1 MKSIKDKKPTFELWE
16 VLVITLVSSVIMGLS
31 TGYVAYRSNKN
42 YVNTGN
48 EYINEL
54 VKSYNN
60 ITANYYDNI
69 DEKSLVDA
77 AINGM
82 LNYLG
87 DPYTTYL
94 DKTNTNS
101 LTDALAG
108 TYEGIG
114 IEVSKNDNNEIEVK
128 TVFDDTPSSEAGL
141 LVGDVILKIN
151 EEDVTTKTT
160 TDAVAIIKSSK
171 SSNIKLQI
179 KRNEEIKDI
188 DVVRKELYLPVVSSE
203 LLNQNNKNI
212 GYIAVDKF
220 SETVFEQFSKEL
232 NKLEKNSLDGL
243 IIDLRNNTGG
253 FLVGATKMAE
263 LFLEKGKVIYSLQSK
278 LDNEVTK
285 DETDEKR
292 DYKVYIL
299 VNKSSASASEILAAA
314 LKYSY
319 GAKLVGTTTYG
330 KGKVQKTSKLS
341 DGTMYKYTSAKWL
354 TPNGDC
360 IDGIGLSPDLNVEL
374 SEEYANNMTKENDN
388 QLQMALYEIV
398 K

>member
-31 TGYVAYRSNKN
+31 TGYVAYRSNTK

-203 LLNQNNKNI
+203 LLNQNDKNI

-388 QLQMALYEIV
+388 QLQMALYEIL

>member
-31 TGYVAYRSNKN
+31 TGYVAYRSNTK

-114 IEVSKNDNNEIEVK
+114 IEVSKNGNNEIEVK

-203 LLNQNNKNI
+203 LLNQNDKNI
-212 GYIAVDKF
+212 GYIAVEKF

>member
-16 VLVITLVSSVIMGLS
+16 VLVITLVSSIIMGLS

-42 YVNTGN
+42 YINTGN

-212 GYIAVDKF
+212 GYIAVEKF

-388 QLQMALYEIV
+388 QLQMALYEIE

>member
-31 TGYVAYRSNKN
+31 TGYVTYRSNKN
-42 YVNTGN
+42 YVNTEN

-54 VKSYNN
+54 VESYNN
-60 ITANYYDNI
+60 ITSNYYDNI

-171 SSNIKLQI
+171 SSDIKLQI

-203 LLNQNNKNI
+203 LLNQNDKNI
-212 GYIAVDKF
+212 GYIAVEKF

-360 IDGIGLSPDLNVEL
+360 IDGIGLNPDLNVEL

>member
-31 TGYVAYRSNKN
+31 TGYVAYRSNTK

-203 LLNQNNKNI
+203 LLNQNDKNI

>member
-31 TGYVAYRSNKN
+31 TGYVAYRSNTK

-114 IEVSKNDNNEIEVK
+114 IEVSKNENNEIEVK

-151 EEDVTTKTT
+151 EEDVTAKTT

-203 LLNQNNKNI
+203 LLNQNDKNI

>member
-31 TGYVAYRSNKN
+31 TGYVAYRSNTK

-171 SSNIKLQI
+171 SSNINLQI

-203 LLNQNNKNI
+203 LLNQNDKNI

-278 LDNEVTK
+278 LDNEITK

-330 KGKVQKTSKLS
+330 KGKVQKTSKLN

>member
-31 TGYVAYRSNKN
+31 TGYVAYRSNTK

-82 LNYLG
+82 LNYLR

-203 LLNQNNKNI
+203 LLNQNDKNI